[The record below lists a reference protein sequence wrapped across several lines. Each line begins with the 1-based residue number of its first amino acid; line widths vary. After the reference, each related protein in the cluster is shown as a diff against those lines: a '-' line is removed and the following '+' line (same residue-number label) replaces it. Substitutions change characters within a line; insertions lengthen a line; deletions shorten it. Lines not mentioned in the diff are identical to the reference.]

1 MSCLFVQ
8 NGTGYTPYTEYAFSY
23 CACCLYMFIDTPMIQ
38 GIFLWHDPSSVTD
51 DQDVA
56 SRSITTPTG
65 SSLSAEQKERVNCRL
80 LYVCGWTPFCSVVF
94 SIANPSIHKK
104 LEDNAKEK
112 GTGLSGG
119 CHFKLTATDL
129 ICFGWPWMALAID
142 TVFIPF
148 IWKIFIPS
156 PPFFFIESPI
166 TRPPSLR
173 DAASGL
179 LVNGPQTSHIWRFSS
194 QLCASV
200 TCHEIPKNAN
210 GLLYSAEPFFKF
222 RFLYCQRIW
231 YSMLQQY
238 SWMLGTYSKRANKK
252 EQFSINTERPL
263 VVNNFKI
270 CESFTM

>member
-65 SSLSAEQKERVNCRL
+65 SSLSAKQKERVNCRL

-156 PPFFFIESPI
+156 PPFFYWESNNA
-166 TRPPSLR
+166 PSILTGCGVGS
-173 DAASGL
+173 ACE
-179 LVNGPQTSHIWRFSS
+179 WSS
-194 QLCASV
+194 NQSYLAIFKSTLCF
-200 TCHEIPKNAN
+200 CNLP
-210 GLLYSAEPFFKF
+210 
-222 RFLYCQRIW
+222 W
-231 YSMLQQY
+231 
-238 SWMLGTYSKRANKK
+238 
-252 EQFSINTERPL
+252 NT
-263 VVNNFKI
+263 
-270 CESFTM
+270 